1 MTLRQEDCGHGE
13 QLSVFRDPVMG
24 TGRAPRAARGLVQLS
39 VGSGAQE
46 IWVMTEPK
54 TKRP

>member
-1 MTLRQEDCGHGE
+1 
-13 QLSVFRDPVMG
+13 MG
-24 TGRAPRAARGLVQLS
+24 TGRAPRAGRKLVQLS
-39 VGSGAQE
+39 VGRGGQE